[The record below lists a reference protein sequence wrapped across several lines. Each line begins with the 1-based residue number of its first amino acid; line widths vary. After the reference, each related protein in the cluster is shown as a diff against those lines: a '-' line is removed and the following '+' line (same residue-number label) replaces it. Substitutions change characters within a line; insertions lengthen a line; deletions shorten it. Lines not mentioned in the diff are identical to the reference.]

1 MGKKKEYNRKK
12 KVTVEF
18 NKHLQY
24 RGMLS
29 LVKEKMLSELI
40 WIHFEDMVVNALKP
54 SQKDNYFIMLLLA
67 CFVCFV

>member
-12 KVTVEF
+12 KETVEF